1 MPEYWKRTAEAT
13 LFFYCHFLILFLP
26 FFSYTITE
34 THIQTR
40 KLRAVS
46 VFVSYP
52 PFFNSI
58 FRQTN
63 TPFSQNRQ
71 YPTPFYLSVLYYH
84 GNPWL
89 LRESILLPDSTIFS
103 PIAPLS
109 AASKN
114 PKIGAH
120 HPPWWTPP
128 SLKNL
133 DFKPF
138 FNTFACKYQKSY
150 GIISELPPGRLL
162 MIVSTI
168 YLQKWPRGFTFLTT
182 GFKLTRG
189 CSFSLTTVFKCPWGR
204 VQKWTPPLPT
214 ATDFQTTPKS
224 NKRFPQHPMC
234 RNPLFSAVSPIFCSC
249 PLYQLSGLHFH
260 ILINYMESVFLCK
273 LC

>member
-1 MPEYWKRTAEAT
+1 MSGLKLLYKNEMLKQ
-13 LFFYCHFLILFLP
+13 P
-26 FFSYTITE
+26 FFIVIIYPLNFYRFAHIKHGNSAYYHAKLQTITE

-58 FRQTN
+58 FRQAN

-89 LRESILLPDSTIFS
+89 LRESILLPDSTIFA
-103 PIAPLS
+103 PIAILS

-114 PKIGAH
+114 KKIGAH

-128 SLKNL
+128 SLKTL

-138 FNTFACKYQKSY
+138 FNTFACEYQNSY
-150 GIISELPPGRLL
+150 GIIW
-162 MIVSTI
+162 
-168 YLQKWPRGFTFLTT
+168 K
-182 GFKLTRG
+182 
-189 CSFSLTTVFKCPWGR
+189 
-204 VQKWTPPLPT
+204 
-214 ATDFQTTPKS
+214 
-224 NKRFPQHPMC
+224 
-234 RNPLFSAVSPIFCSC
+234 
-249 PLYQLSGLHFH
+249 
-260 ILINYMESVFLCK
+260 
-273 LC
+273 

>member
-1 MPEYWKRTAEAT
+1 MRKRTAKQPFSSRYHF
-13 LFFYCHFLILFLP
+13 LFFL
-26 FFSYTITE
+26 YTITE

-40 KLRAVS
+40 KLHAVS

-58 FRQTN
+58 FRQPN
-63 TPFSQNRQ
+63 TLFRKNQQ
-71 YPTPFYLSVLYYH
+71 YPTPFYLSVLYNH

-103 PIAPLS
+103 PIAILS

-114 PKIGAH
+114 QKIGAH

-128 SLKNL
+128 SLKTL

-138 FNTFACKYQKSY
+138 FNTFACEYPKSY
-150 GIISELPPGRLL
+150 GIIFLLPPGRLL

-168 YLQKWPRGFTFLTT
+168 YL
-182 GFKLTRG
+182 
-189 CSFSLTTVFKCPWGR
+189 
-204 VQKWTPPLPT
+204 QKWTPPLPT